1 MASERSSEVPRHRRM
16 RSILRGR
23 GKDCVTNSMLFQ
35 SLHMKTLKITFLGC
49 LVINDI
55 FRCLNRIFD
64 LVCSFQGTDLT
75 DKIYQSSKAS
85 NHACECSAGFP

>member
-49 LVINDI
+49 LVINTISCID
-55 FRCLNRIFD
+55 RIFD
-64 LVCSFQGTDLT
+64 LVCSFQGTDLA
-75 DKIYQSSKAS
+75 DD
-85 NHACECSAGFP
+85 